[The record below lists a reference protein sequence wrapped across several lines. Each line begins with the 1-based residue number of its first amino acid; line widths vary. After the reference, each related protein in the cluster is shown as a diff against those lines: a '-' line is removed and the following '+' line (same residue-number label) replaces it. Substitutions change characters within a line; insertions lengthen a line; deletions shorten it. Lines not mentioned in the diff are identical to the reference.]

1 MLIKNVA
8 MTRLVFLIAY
18 IADYVGVIALKFL
31 ILPVDKGGFDL
42 EASANSAC
50 TGMSEE
56 ELEKYTEYHGEDC
69 TVSMKRYIT
78 YSIITGISFFTLI
91 WLHFVLVIAT
101 YYTEAAEAEAKE
113 TGSPDEEE
121 TEPLVE

>member
-50 TGMSEE
+50 TGMTEE
-56 ELEKYTEYHGEDC
+56 ELE
-69 TVSMKRYIT
+69 
-78 YSIITGISFFTLI
+78 
-91 WLHFVLVIAT
+91 
-101 YYTEAAEAEAKE
+101 
-113 TGSPDEEE
+113 
-121 TEPLVE
+121 